1 MKLLFNTYT
10 SNEFADACAYA
21 FLDLTPELAALIM
34 QRAQHFEDLHA
45 KDASIANIEYYD
57 CSPVFLDSLPA
68 GDDGDPMEM
77 SSEEW
82 EETKLALEDLENH
95 AARTECDRMVIIDRE
110 VYWTC
115 HPKHCDWFAETRPIS
130 YEDVRRALPG

>member
-10 SNEFADACAYA
+10 SNEFADGCAYA
-21 FLDLTPELAALIM
+21 FLDLTPELAALIL
-34 QRAQHFEDLHA
+34 QRAQHFEDLHG

-57 CSPVFLDSLPA
+57 CSPVFLDSLPPR
-68 GDDGDPMEM
+68 DDGDPMEM

-82 EETKLALEDLENH
+82 EETRLALEDLGNH
-95 AARTECDRMVIIDRE
+95 AARTECDRMVITNLE

-115 HPKHCDWFAETRPIS
+115 HPKHCDWFAETHSIS
-130 YEDVRRALPG
+130 YEDVRRTLPG